1 MDLHCNSK
9 IIATFVSLVTGGR
22 TLYPRH
28 DCVFK
33 CLILQKISINVG
45 RYGDPVLRVHWLRS
59 YNVWKKLE
67 FHLALGT
74 SYQLLLIMGKSYL
87 VLSRIKGLFTWKW
100 GTPERWGEVRYRTCT
115 SPIRGKEI
123 LVFACNTRVTGWG
136 PKCNHLVGKHAY
148 KQRTIICSDEA
159 AFRFNV
165 VVAGKTI
172 VWFSWLAWLS
182 NSTPKLLPALS
193 ISSVLWRFWRWNR
206 RNKSPCSRDLI
217 TPVRRVTPL
226 CSFHMGKTH
235 PTEAGYQDKLTG

>member
-1 MDLHCNSK
+1 MFERNLNFILLLGQALNCLSWA
-9 IIATFVSLVTGGR
+9 IR
-22 TLYPRH
+22 TLFFQGLRACSHGSGGPR
-28 DCVFK
+28 
-33 CLILQKISINVG
+33 
-45 RYGDPVLRVHWLRS
+45 R
-59 YNVWKKLE
+59 
-67 FHLALGT
+67 
-74 SYQLLLIMGKSYL
+74 
-87 VLSRIKGLFTWKW
+87 
-100 GTPERWGEVRYRTCT
+100 GEVRYRTCT

-123 LVFACNTRVTGWG
+123 LVFACNPRVTGWG
-136 PKCNHLVGKHAY
+136 PKCNHLVAKHAH

-193 ISSVLWRFWRWNR
+193 ISSVLWQFWRWNR

-226 CSFHMGKTH
+226 PELSHGENLPHRSGLPRQANLGNPPWWGTPPDMWMRSRKK
-235 PTEAGYQDKLTG
+235 EKLYG